1 MTNYIS
7 QMEPLISDADA
18 KAVFEYMTSGGWL
31 TEFHKTR
38 LLEKSL
44 CDFTGARFCTM
55 APNGTLALFLALAA
69 CGIGRDD
76 EVIVPSLTMAATAA
90 AVVLAGGRV
99 VFADIDAGTLCL
111 DLERVEQSI
120 SSRTRAVVVV
130 SLNGRAPKGLDEFVA
145 RCTSR
150 GVKVIEDAAQSL
162 GSFANGRH
170 LGTIGDCG
178 CFSFSS
184 HKVVTTGQGGAVVTD
199 DESVFRKM
207 CLLRDFGRPE
217 GGTDHYTSVG
227 WNLKFTD
234 LQAVVGL
241 EQMRRLPELVRRKKR
256 IFEMYRER
264 LAEVEGI
271 EIPATDLE
279 STTPLF
285 ADLLVDRRMKRA
297 LIDYLHVNGV
307 GSRSFYPALHSEP
320 AFATGDSLPVAE
332 LVSSRGVWLP
342 SSMRLES
349 EQVEQV
355 CQLIRRFIAS

>member
-1 MTNYIS
+1 
-7 QMEPLISDADA
+7 MEPLILAADA
-18 KAVFEYMTSGGWL
+18 RAVSEYMTSGGWL
-31 TEFHKTR
+31 TEFQKTR
-38 LLEKSL
+38 LLEKSI
-44 CDFTGARFCTM
+44 CEFTGARFCTM
-55 APNGTLALFLALAA
+55 TPNGMLALFLALAA
-69 CGIGRDD
+69 CGISRED
-76 EVIVPSLTMAATAA
+76 EVIVPTLTMAATAT

-99 VFADIDAGTLCL
+99 IFADIDAGTLCL
-111 DLERVEQSI
+111 DLDRVERSI
-120 SSRTRAVVVV
+120 SARTRAVVVV

-145 RCTSR
+145 RCRSR

-162 GSFANGRH
+162 GSFSNGRH

-207 CLLRDFGRPE
+207 RLLRDFGRLE
-217 GGTDHYTSVG
+217 GGTDHYLSVG

-241 EQMRRLPELVRRKKR
+241 EQMRRLPELLRRKKR
-256 IFEMYRER
+256 IFDMYREH
-264 LAEVEGI
+264 LAGVEGI
-271 EIPATDLE
+271 DIPATGLE

-285 ADLLVDRRMKRA
+285 ADLLVDQRLKLP
-297 LIDYLHVNGV
+297 LIDYLHLHGV

-332 LVSSRGVWLP
+332 LVSSRGLWLP
-342 SSMRLES
+342 SSIRLEP
-349 EQVEQV
+349 EHVEQV
-355 CQLIRRFIAS
+355 CQLIRTFIAS